1 MATPSFLD
9 PQWPPGR
16 SERLAGNHQRRACPA
31 VFALGLWLTGHFL
44 TLAVATP
51 LWVSVVFSGSRN
63 ITTLSMCFIFYCL
76 RIRNLCKILFFQLL
90 EFLLKREFLRPPIH
104 QIVYSRMSMKG
115 KQWGAVATGDSVPK
129 TVSGQSPSTG
139 PTAPQA
145 ALAGPPPCPVPEPH
159 SDPPWPPRHGVHRLV
174 ELGAPTF

>member
-115 KQWGAVATGDSVPK
+115 KQWGAVASACPWLLRFDRLGIHV
-129 TVSGQSPSTG
+129 
-139 PTAPQA
+139 APFTS
-145 ALAGPPPCPVPEPH
+145 AGCLH
-159 SDPPWPPRHGVHRLV
+159 DLQYLIILV
-174 ELGAPTF
+174 VIQ